1 MSLVVIY
8 FIPPGYSPP
17 RKRGGLS
24 SPPEEMILRFAADKP
39 MAKAAAPP
47 PPPPLVPHFQF
58 APTKRLRG
66 KPQAATAQARAQVS
80 DRSSL
85 LGAIQAGKK
94 LKKVDV
100 EEVNEVDLM

>member
-8 FIPPGYSPP
+8 FIPPAYSPP

-24 SPPEEMILRFAADKP
+24 SPPEEIILPFAADKP

-47 PPPPLVPHFQF
+47 PPPPVVRHFQF
-58 APTKRLRG
+58 ASTQRLRA
-66 KPQAATAQARAQVS
+66 KPQAPTARDTARARAQVS

-94 LKKVDV
+94 LKKVEA
-100 EEVNEVDLM
+100 EEVN